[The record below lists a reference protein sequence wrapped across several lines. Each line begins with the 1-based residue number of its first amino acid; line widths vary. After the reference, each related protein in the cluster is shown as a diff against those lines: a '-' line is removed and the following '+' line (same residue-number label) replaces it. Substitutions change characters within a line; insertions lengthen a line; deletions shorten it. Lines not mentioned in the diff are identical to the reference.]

1 MTLPPS
7 QHFEKRSTTL
17 ALLLVVV
24 LFTMLT
30 ASSCG
35 SAIRIGRPTVTPTVT
50 VTATFPPPL
59 TPTPEPLGS
68 ANNPF
73 VIGLVASDKDPQA
86 AATADDLAKQISE
99 RSKQNVAS
107 KTFPS
112 YNQLLESMDSDKVHA
127 AWMPPLTYL
136 YASDRGIATVVLLTN
151 HFGVYQYGAQ
161 FLANVES
168 NFTPYFDPIS
178 GLTSADAAT
187 ALRQF
192 DGLRPCWV
200 EPLSPSGY
208 VLPAG
213 LLEENDVFSSQAVL
227 AQTHNAVVRALYIK
241 GICDFGATF
250 SISGDPRTSSA
261 VMQDLPD
268 VMNRVLVIWRSDAVI
283 PNMSIA
289 LQANLSEGDRQTLTN
304 AFLDLSKSPEG
315 RDLLSRSA
323 GNYQVD
329 EMKTVNDS
337 VYDALRDAAKALDL
351 NLRDAIG
358 K

>member
-1 MTLPPS
+1 
-7 QHFEKRSTTL
+7 
-17 ALLLVVV
+17 
-24 LFTMLT
+24 
-30 ASSCG
+30 
-35 SAIRIGRPTVTPTVT
+35 
-50 VTATFPPPL
+50 
-59 TPTPEPLGS
+59 LGS
-68 ANNPF
+68 AGNPF
-73 VIGLVASDKDPQA
+73 VIGLVANPEDSQA
-86 AATADDLAKQISE
+86 VTTGDDLAKQIAE
-99 RSKQNVAS
+99 RTRQNVVS
-107 KTFPS
+107 KTIPS
-112 YNQLLESMDSDKVHA
+112 YNQLLESMEAGEVHA

-136 YASDRGIATVVLLTN
+136 YASDRRIATVALLTN

-178 GLTSADAAT
+178 GLSSADAAT

-213 LLEENDVFSSQAVL
+213 LLEQNQIISSQAVL
-227 AQTHNAVVRALYIK
+227 AQTHTAVVRALYIK

-261 VMQDLPD
+261 VQQDLPD
-268 VMNRVLVIWRSDAVI
+268 VMNRVLIIWRSDAVI
-283 PNMSIA
+283 PNIA
-289 LQANLSEGDRQTLTN
+289 LSLQADLSEGDRQTLTN
-304 AFLDLSKSPEG
+304 AFLDLAKSPEG

-351 NLRDAIG
+351 NLRGAIG